1 MTQTMRKLVCLTLL
15 VLSPLFLTGCNPAMI
30 APILIQVSQILGA
43 VAGII
48 QTVQPPPAPANTPAP
63 GGFPGALTTTN
74 QITETAGNVGETV
87 NNLSGGGLAPL
98 TAPITA
104 VQDLGNTAQQV
115 QEGNALDAVNQGA
128 QTINGLTSPVPVLPI
143 DSPGME

>member
-1 MTQTMRKLVCLTLL
+1 MTKPMRKLVFLTLL

-30 APILIQVSQILGA
+30 APILLQVSQILGT

-48 QTVQPPPAPANTPAP
+48 QTVQPPVAPANTPTP
-63 GGFPGALTTTN
+63 GGLPGVLTTTN

-87 NNLSGGGLAPL
+87 NNLSGGALAPL